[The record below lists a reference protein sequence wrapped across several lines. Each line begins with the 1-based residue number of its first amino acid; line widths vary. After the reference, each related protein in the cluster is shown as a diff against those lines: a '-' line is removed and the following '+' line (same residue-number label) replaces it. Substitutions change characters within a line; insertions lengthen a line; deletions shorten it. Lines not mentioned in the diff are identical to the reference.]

1 MYNKHTDLSSNLSD
15 FIGTFYLVCYTA
27 LKSLDFFFLC
37 CFFNNTVLIHWVFL
51 VDLLF
56 GIHFVNKDK
65 ICIYCFAIDVLSSF
79 CFCLFFFIM
88 KMHTVMMWLLLPRN
102 RTLPLCL
109 KILYEILI
117 PSSVHC
123 LNLGCI
129 DARFRIMCF
138 NYDNVSV
145 HASM

>member
-1 MYNKHTDLSSNLSD
+1 MYSKHTDLSSNLSD

-27 LKSLDFFFLC
+27 LKSLDFFFVL
-37 CFFNNTVLIHWVFL
+37 FFNNTVLIHWVFL

-65 ICIYCFAIDVLSSF
+65 ICIYCFAIDVLSPF

-88 KMHTVMMWLLLPRN
+88 KMHTAMMWLLLPRN

-129 DARFRIMCF
+129 VDARFRIMCF